1 MIEFFSNPYAKG
13 QYEYLSARKRQ
24 QLRFALCCAFL
35 VLFFFVAGLLIYQ
48 KQKNILVVP
57 AALMVLPMA
66 NFSVTYLALGKGQ
79 PLSEDKRREVA
90 SFEELGLG
98 LYHLVYVDEKGKRHF
113 LAHCVAYQNA
123 IVAYGPTVKEEERVP
138 LESDCILRLKAKNVN
153 LRLKVY
159 RDWSEYLARLSEIPG
174 ELTEEQRTSM
184 ERIQEIILGMCL

>member
-35 VLFFFVAGLLIYQ
+35 VLFFFMAGLLIYQ

-66 NFSVTYLALGKGQ
+66 NFTVTYLALSKGK
-79 PLSEDKRREVA
+79 PLPGEKRREV
-90 SFEELGLG
+90 SPFEENGLG
-98 LYHLVYVDEKGKRHF
+98 LYHLMYVDEKGKRHY
-113 LAHCVAYQNA
+113 LAHLVAYHNA
-123 IVAYGPTVKEEERVP
+123 IVAYGPGIREDERVP
-138 LESDCILRLKAKNVN
+138 LESDCILRLRAKNVN

-159 RDWSEYLARLSEIPG
+159 RDWPEYLARLSEIPG
-174 ELTEEQRTSM
+174 ELTEEQRTSV

>member
-1 MIEFFSNPYAKG
+1 MSEFFSNPFVKG

-35 VLFFFVAGLLIYQ
+35 VLCFFISGLLIY
-48 KQKNILVVP
+48 KSQKNLLVVP

-90 SFEELGLG
+90 TFEELGLG

-113 LAHCVAYQNA
+113 LAHCVTYQNA

-153 LRLKVY
+153 LRLKIY
-159 RDWSEYLARLSEIPG
+159 RDWKEYMTRLSEIP
-174 ELTEEQRTSM
+174 EALPEDQRPVV
-184 ERIQEIILGMCL
+184 ERIQEIMLGMCL